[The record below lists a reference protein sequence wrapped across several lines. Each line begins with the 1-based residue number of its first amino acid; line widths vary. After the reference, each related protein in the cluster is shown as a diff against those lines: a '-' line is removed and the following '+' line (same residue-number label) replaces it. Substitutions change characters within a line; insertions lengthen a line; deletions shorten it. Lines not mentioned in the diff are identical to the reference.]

1 MEPIDISPL
10 TRLPTTTIRSYRD
23 EDFESAYRII
33 REIGTDRLGRD
44 LRSWDKSFME
54 LSSFMWVAIVDEAVV
69 GFAGMSIP
77 SDDFI
82 YLHTDLVSP
91 RFQGRGLGTLLT
103 LTRFAALADDPI
115 QSIGVLA
122 TEHST
127 SFYKRF
133 GFEIEGEPQLDP
145 FAGYHIHRMSR
156 EFTPVVGRS
165 AESLLDELE
174 RVMFD
179 ISVSDDPFSKE
190 LEE

>member
-1 MEPIDISPL
+1 MEPIDLSPL
-10 TRLPTTTIRSYRD
+10 TRLPPTTIRSYRD
-23 EDFESAYRII
+23 GDFESAYRVI

-54 LSSFMWVAIVDEAVV
+54 LSSFMWVAIVDQKIV

-77 SDDFI
+77 RDDFI
-82 YLHTDLVSP
+82 YLHTDLISP

-115 QSIGVLA
+115 QGIGVLA
-122 TEHST
+122 TEHSS
-127 SFYKRF
+127 SFYRRF
-133 GFEIEGEPQLDP
+133 GFKLEGEPQHDP

-156 EFTPVVGRS
+156 EFTPVAGQS
-165 AESLLDELE
+165 ADSLLDGLE
-174 RVMFD
+174 RVTFD
-179 ISVSDDPFSKE
+179 TSVADDPFSEE